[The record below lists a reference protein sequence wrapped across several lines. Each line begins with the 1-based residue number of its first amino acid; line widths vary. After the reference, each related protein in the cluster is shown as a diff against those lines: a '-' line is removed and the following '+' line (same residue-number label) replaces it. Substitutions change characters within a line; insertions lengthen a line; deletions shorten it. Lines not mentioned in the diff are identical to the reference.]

1 MHKVSAAR
9 GPARREDARNRRA
22 ADGLARSLRPQTT
35 RASERASERERERE
49 RERGREREKEGE
61 AKGERKGERD
71 GGWLAVLNVISSRR
85 FSGAAAPESANYP

>member
-35 RASERASERERERE
+35 RERERERE
-49 RERGREREKEGE
+49 REGEGGRE
-61 AKGERKGERD
+61 AKGERKGERA